1 MGKYHNEILKKFMN
15 ELIGKFKEYD
25 AIPAIIWNNKSY
37 SYSEL
42 FIKFKQAI
50 EFIEEQ
56 CVKEGEVISLT
67 GDFTPNTIALMFAL
81 IKNNNIIVPF
91 NYTLNEAEYV
101 KFDISCVQKSIIVD
115 VKNDNY
121 IIENRVVGNPLM
133 AKAATLI
140 YKTLIQTKKPGLV
153 LFTSG
158 TSGEPK
164 GAVHNFSKLLEK
176 FNTPRKALRTI
187 NFLLFD
193 HWGGLNTMF
202 HTLSNGGVVLALND
216 RKPESICA
224 FIEMH
229 QIELLPASPTFL
241 NLLLMSEAYKKYDL
255 SSIKL
260 ITYGTEPMPI
270 STLKRLEEKFPN
282 VKLHQTY
289 GLIELGVMRSKSK
302 SNDSLWVKVG
312 GEGYQTRVVDGLLEI
327 KAESAM
333 LGYLN
338 APSPFTDDG
347 WFKTGDQVEVDGEY
361 IKILG
366 RKSEIINVGGEKVY
380 PQEVENILQQLN
392 NVEEVTVFG
401 EKNSI
406 MGNIVCAKVRLSDQE
421 DRKQFIRRLKIYC
434 KNKMQSFKIPIKV
447 ILDDKEQHNER
458 FKKIR

>member
-1 MGKYHNEILKKFMN
+1 MN
-15 ELIGKFKEYD
+15 QLIDKIKDYGEL
-25 AIPAIIWNNKSY
+25 PAIIWNDKFY
-37 SYSEL
+37 SYNEL
-42 FIKFKQAI
+42 FEKYKLAQD
-50 EFIEEQ
+50 FIEKQ
-56 CVKEGEVISLT
+56 CVKEGEIISLT

-81 IKNNNIIVPF
+81 INNNNIIVPF
-91 NYTLNEAEYV
+91 NYTLKEAEYI
-101 KFDISCVQKSIIVD
+101 KFEISCVEKSIIVD
-115 VKNDNY
+115 VKSDNY
-121 IIENRVVGNPLM
+121 MIENRERNSVSS
-133 AKAATLI
+133 I
-140 YKTLIQTKKPGLV
+140 YETLIQSKKPGLV

-158 TSGEPK
+158 TSGKPK

-176 FNTPRKALRTI
+176 FNSPRKALRTI

-224 FIEMH
+224 FIELH

-270 STLKRLEEKFPN
+270 TTLKRLKEKFPK

-302 SNDSLWVKVG
+302 SDDSLWVKIG
-312 GEGYQTRVVDGLLEI
+312 GEGYETRVVNGLLEI

-338 APSPFTDDG
+338 AASPFTDDG

-361 IKILG
+361 VKILG

-380 PQEVENILQQLN
+380 PQEVENIIQQLD

-406 MGNIVCAKVRLSDQE
+406 MGNIVCAKVKLSQQE
-421 DRKQFIRRLKIYC
+421 DKKQFIRRLKIYC
-434 KNKMQSFKIPIKV
+434 KDQMQSFKIPVKV
-447 ILDDKEQHNER
+447 IIDDKEQHNER